1 MDEFRQAFRD
11 FLTRRR
17 LLCKEVGAMLDPPAS
32 VATISNWLNG
42 RAEPK
47 KGHRAQL
54 VKMSRG
60 IIKPHH
66 FL

>member
-1 MDEFRQAFRD
+1 MDNFKDAFRK
-11 FLTRRR
+11 FLAGRR
-17 LLCKEVGAMLDPPAS
+17 LLAREVGIMLDPPAS

-42 RAEPK
+42 RSEPK

-54 VKMSRG
+54 IKLSRG